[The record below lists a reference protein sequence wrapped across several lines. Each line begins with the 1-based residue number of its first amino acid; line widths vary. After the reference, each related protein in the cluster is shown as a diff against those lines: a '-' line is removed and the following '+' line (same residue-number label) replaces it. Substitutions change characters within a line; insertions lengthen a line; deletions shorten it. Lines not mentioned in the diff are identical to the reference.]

1 MPRVGPRERQRPS
14 LGLGGALAAVAVAG
28 CMLCACGFQPM
39 YGQRAPTATPVS
51 SDLASIEVGI
61 IPDRSGQLLRNELT
75 ILLNPAS
82 DTGVSRRY
90 TLSVGLK
97 EEVDTFAVE
106 RSGFA
111 TRANVQV
118 AATYTLV
125 EDATGKPILSGTS
138 RAVSGF
144 NILREDFS
152 TYVASGDARN
162 RAISQIAYDIRNRL
176 GTHFSRSEEPPAGQT

>member
-1 MPRVGPRERQRPS
+1 MLLLS
-14 LGLGGALAAVAVAG
+14 LGRALTAFAVAG
-28 CMLCACGFQPM
+28 SVLCACGFQPM
-39 YGQRAPTATPVS
+39 YGQRGPQVTPAS
-51 SDLASIEVGI
+51 SDLASIEVGM

-75 ILLNPAS
+75 YLLNPAS

-97 EEVDTFAVE
+97 EEIDTFAVE

-118 AATYTLV
+118 MATYTLV

-162 RAISQIAYDIRNRL
+162 RAISQIAFDIRNRL
-176 GTHFSRSEEPPAGQT
+176 GAYFSRSEKSPAGQT

>member
-1 MPRVGPRERQRPS
+1 MIGVKPPERRCRLP
-14 LGLGGALAAVAVAG
+14 GLGGAVAAFAVAG
-28 CMLCACGFQPM
+28 SMLCACGFQPM
-39 YGQRAPTATPVS
+39 YGQRAPDATPVS
-51 SDLASIEVGI
+51 SDLASIEVGT

-75 ILLNPAS
+75 YLLNPAS
-82 DTGVSRRY
+82 DRGASRRY
-90 TLSVGLK
+90 TLSVSLK

-118 AATYTLV
+118 AATYTLID
-125 EDATGKPILSGTS
+125 DATGNPILSGTS

-162 RAISQIAYDIRNRL
+162 RAISQIAFEIRNRL
-176 GTHFSRSEEPPAGQT
+176 GAYFSGPERTAASQT